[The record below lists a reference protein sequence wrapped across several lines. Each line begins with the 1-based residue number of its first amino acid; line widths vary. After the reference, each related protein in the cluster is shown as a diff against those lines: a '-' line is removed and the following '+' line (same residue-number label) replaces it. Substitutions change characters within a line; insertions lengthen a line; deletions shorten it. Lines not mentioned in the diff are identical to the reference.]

1 MKKLFTFVF
10 ALVTAIA
17 ASAQADFTV
26 GENVAAKLGLGDVD
40 GMSFSGTVGPNDDT
54 NRPHDKVVQTLG
66 DYWKVD
72 GDLPNEFL
80 ESFDGHI
87 GIYGFYDKKEADM
100 YQVVKF
106 PAGAYTIDVQALYR
120 EGTPADNFTN
130 HFNKKY
136 MKYGHLYADVLTS
149 EDPASEVTRN
159 FDKVLCSLATPN
171 QHEQVYYYGDGSWM
185 NDYKYD
191 LKDKETGEVTSYYCP
206 QCLVGLSEYF
216 ALGKYHNTMKI
227 VVTED
232 SYIRLGFRKTGS
244 ITADWLVFS
253 NLQVIYDGPADEAQ
267 KLELAKEEALA
278 SLSNLE
284 DIYND
289 VEAAGFSALAGSISD
304 MLMESGDAIY
314 DGTSVEEVV
323 AVNKSLIAAVQDYE
337 DCLQFVKNLSSLLSQ
352 CEAMLASTEFEG
364 YATFK
369 ADFDKYNALAT
380 TDNPEDLGDNATA
393 YYKGIYDELSKSRAD
408 YLNSQPANEKG
419 AKDFTSL
426 ITNPWF
432 VQPQYNPTQNEDG
445 TWTLKEG
452 GWADWGSVSGSLG
465 CPKAYA
471 EMNLASKD
479 LVDICEGV
487 TLYPSNDVTNE
498 WYRVNAYSGW
508 SAGLQLMYQGGV
520 VGVSDG
526 WNSVSSGTIGIEQA
540 LVGLP
545 NGYYSLKGLVRGNFW
560 AGEQTREIYA
570 ENSKG
575 EVVVSET
582 VKNDSDTPNGAAY
595 GWYEWNPNVWSDVE
609 TSIISALDGKLKIG
623 GRCTGVANFT
633 GFRLFFYGENLNF
646 DEKLGEYIDK
656 LQSTIDALTFA
667 GDKKKVNDIL
677 AQIADMRPIQDSDGY
692 NAAYELYTQAKEIV
706 SLASNGESKY
716 KAFDKMMDIA
726 SHEFVEPAL
735 TYMTNFGDAET
746 DTYEQVD
753 ELNGIADAYTSYC
766 EVYDK
771 AATLDN
777 AMVAEIIK
785 KQTAEMTA
793 AMKTAEEINAYLEE
807 LAVPYSYAL
816 MDAMGCATAT
826 ADAPTDITS
835 LIINPDFT
843 NNPTNGWSG
852 ETPTNNEYAFD
863 EKGQKAN
870 AELWNKSAFTL
881 SQVLTGLPAGTYELR
896 VKAIYR
902 DGQSVTQELVDAY
915 NAAGNEEA
923 WANHNARL
931 FASTSDKNKQTSY
944 IKAIESLNYTE
955 NSFTEV
961 VTDWGSEEMSD
972 GTINMFVNKA
982 VAIEGT
988 AKSYAAELYGDDVA
1002 DGAYPFDTKVG
1013 DNYYP
1018 ASMQG
1023 FYQVCQKHPADV
1035 ANSVQI
1041 TIETGDN
1048 LTIGIDKTAAIASD
1062 WVIFDDF
1069 ELLYLTGEDFKKAGE
1084 DIKNGTWKKDPQPQP
1099 TMPIEDLLAAD
1110 YVYIYDIAAKEVL
1123 VGNDAQNVGMVSY
1136 DDAKGTSKAAPK
1148 FKLEEREIDG
1158 KTYYQFRALTP
1169 AGENYGLWGSNP
1181 TFLNSQP
1188 NVGGV
1193 SFVLGKDQDGTNGSA
1208 WELIYD
1214 EATNTW
1220 ALKSA
1225 LSGGYLSGNQ
1235 IVSDMVYYTIAASL
1249 PAPIEDLLAAESLY
1263 IFDQATETVLVGN
1276 DAQNVAMVS
1285 YEEAQGTSKAA
1296 PKFKLEER
1304 EIEGKTYYQFK
1315 ALTPAGADYG
1325 LWGSN
1330 PTFLNSQPNV
1340 GGVSF
1345 VLGKDQDGTNGSAW
1359 ELIYDET
1366 TNTWAFK
1373 SALSNGYL
1381 SGNQIVD
1388 APVYYSIAA
1397 TLPDPSGIAS
1407 VTSNTISNGAVY
1419 NVAGQRVSDN
1429 YKGIIIKN
1437 GKKYLNK

>member
-54 NRPHDKVVQTLG
+54 NRPHDKVVQSLG

-253 NLQVIYDGPADEAQ
+253 NLQVIYDGPADESQ
-267 KLELAKEEALA
+267 KIELAKEEARA
-278 SLSNLE
+278 ALSNLE
-284 DIYND
+284 DIKNE
-289 VEAAGFSALAGSISD
+289 VEKAGFFGLAGIIDD
-304 MLMESGDAIY
+304 MFMESSDAVDGGDNVDAIVKVKNTIN
-314 DGTSVEEVV
+314 D
-323 AVNKSLIAAVQDYE
+323 AVQNYE
-337 DCLQFVKNLSSLLSQ
+337 NSLQFVKNLSSLLTQ
-352 CEAMLASTEFEG
+352 CEAMLASTDFVG

-369 ADFDKYNALAT
+369 SDFDKYNAMAKTDDAT
-380 TDNPEDLGDNATA
+380 ALGDDPSA
-393 YYKGIYDELSKSRAD
+393 YFQNIYDVLSKSRAD

-692 NAAYELYTQAKEIV
+692 NAAYELYTQAKDA
-706 SLASNGESKY
+706 ASIAEAGEKNF
-716 KAFDKMMDIA
+716 KALETMDA
-726 SHEFVEPAL
+726 LSEYEFTAPAL
-735 TYMTNFGDAET
+735 VYMIAYGENEA
-746 DTYEQVD
+746 DTYERVD
-753 ELNGIADAYTSYC
+753 ELNEIANVYTTYC
-766 EVYDK
+766 GVYDK
-771 AATLDN
+771 AITLNDAKVN
-777 AMVAEIIK
+777 SIIEKQVAE
-785 KQTAEMTA
+785 MSA
-793 AMKTAEEINAYLEE
+793 AMKTADEIGAYLDE
-807 LAVPYSYAL
+807 LAVPYNYAL
-816 MDAMGCATAT
+816 MSTMGCADAT
-826 ADAPTDITS
+826 PEKPASVTS
-835 LIINPDFT
+835 MIINPDFT
-843 NNPTNGWSG
+843 NAPTTGWSG
-852 ETPTNNEYAFD
+852 ETPTNNEYSYD
-863 EKGQKAN
+863 ENGDRVN

-881 SQVLTGLPAGTYELR
+881 SQTIVGLPAGTYELR
-896 VKAIYR
+896 AKAIYR
-902 DGQSVTQELVDAY
+902 DGGSVTQALVDAY
-915 NAAGNEEA
+915 NQAGSEEA
-923 WANHNARL
+923 WANHNAVL
-931 FASTSDKNKQTSY
+931 FASTGDDNKQTSY
-944 IKAIESLNYTE
+944 IKAIESLKYTE
-955 NSFTEV
+955 NSCTYVATSYETEEQG
-961 VTDWGSEEMSD
+961 DGS
-972 GTINMFVNKA
+972 NKTY
-982 VAIEGT
+982 GT
-988 AKSYAAELYGDDVA
+988 AFHKIAGTEIPSELIVGEPGITEDAE
-1002 DGAYPFDTKVG
+1002 GAYPFDTKVG
-1013 DNYYP
+1013 DYYYP

-1023 FYQVCQKHPADV
+1023 FLQVCKQHPADV
-1035 ANSVQI
+1035 TNSVQI
-1041 TIETGDN
+1041 TIESGDD
-1048 LTIGIDKTAAIASD
+1048 LTIGIQKTAAIGSD

-1069 ELLYLTGEDFKKAGE
+1069 ELY
-1084 DIKNGTWKKDPQPQP
+1084 
-1099 TMPIEDLLAAD
+1099 
-1110 YVYIYDIAAKEVL
+1110 
-1123 VGNDAQNVGMVSY
+1123 
-1136 DDAKGTSKAAPK
+1136 
-1148 FKLEEREIDG
+1148 
-1158 KTYYQFRALTP
+1158 
-1169 AGENYGLWGSNP
+1169 
-1181 TFLNSQP
+1181 
-1188 NVGGV
+1188 
-1193 SFVLGKDQDGTNGSA
+1193 
-1208 WELIYD
+1208 
-1214 EATNTW
+1214 
-1220 ALKSA
+1220 
-1225 LSGGYLSGNQ
+1225 YLSGDVFQNIGKETDPSLIEIPQ
-1235 IVSDMVYYTIAASL
+1235 SVDADQNLACDKEEGEDYTQ
-1249 PAPIEDLLAAESLY
+1249 Y
-1263 IFDQATETVLVGN
+1263 
-1276 DAQNVAMVS
+1276 
-1285 YEEAQGTSKAA
+1285 TS
-1296 PKFKLEER
+1296 
-1304 EIEGKTYYQFK
+1304 
-1315 ALTPAGADYG
+1315 GADISVMFKMLNVDVEGCDYIIVKFAEPVPEG
-1325 LWGSN
+1325 IRLAFWNGQEMTPEGALDGQTEYKYVFADDANCAIQNNILPQVTMLTLW
-1330 PTFLNSQPNV
+1330 NSGKV
-1340 GGVSF
+1340 VKVEGVYKHKAENTAITS
-1345 VLGKDQDGTNGSAW
+1345 VQTTSASKSGKFFENGKIV
-1359 ELIYDET
+1359 IY
-1366 TNTWAFK
+1366 K
-1373 SALSNGYL
+1373 NG
-1381 SGNQIVD
+1381 QK
-1388 APVYYSIAA
+1388 
-1397 TLPDPSGIAS
+1397 
-1407 VTSNTISNGAVY
+1407 Y
-1419 NVAGQRVSDN
+1419 NVAGQLV
-1429 YKGIIIKN
+1429 K
-1437 GKKYLNK
+1437 